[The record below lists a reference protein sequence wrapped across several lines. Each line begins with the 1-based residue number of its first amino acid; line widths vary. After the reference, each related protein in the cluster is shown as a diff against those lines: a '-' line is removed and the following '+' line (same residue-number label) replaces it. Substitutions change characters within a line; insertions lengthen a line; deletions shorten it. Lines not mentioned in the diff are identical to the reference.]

1 MLGKHDVSR
10 GKSFNL
16 DCLLVGC
23 VRGGGGGGRGHLARS
38 GMVWKMSLKFLFAL
52 DSYHQ
57 LLSGPSVVQMIL
69 IMKTKCSCLTL
80 SGFFFVWWSVFFFWT
95 EYYRAVKWLIHWFTR
110 WTALISTYLFIPH
123 VSNVSTDLVFCPTR
137 KAFFLSAFLTT
148 ALVGKEGPCEKSL
161 GTITEIA
168 TRRQE
173 KTRQYPY
180 ISSRG
185 QCVTGRLS
193 WEKETF
199 TDLKLLAALF

>member
-1 MLGKHDVSR
+1 MPSGGLCEGRWWWWEGTFGQVRDGLENFSKISICF
-10 GKSFNL
+10 GLISSA
-16 DCLLVGC
+16 LVGAFC
-23 VRGGGGGGRGHLARS
+23 GSNDINNENQVQLS
-38 GMVWKMSLKFLFAL
+38 
-52 DSYHQ
+52 DS
-57 LLSGPSVVQMIL
+57 V
-69 IMKTKCSCLTL
+69 
-80 SGFFFVWWSVFFFWT
+80 GFFFLCGGQYFFWT

-137 KAFFLSAFLTT
+137 KAFFWSELLTT